1 MWSERVKSAVQES
14 FPGAMVGI
22 EIEGH
27 HLTVHVVGTGH
38 DRKQATSMLHGALN
52 KIGALANFYA
62 VEMDIHRSREDWI
75 PLELRRRIY
84 SAINQIPNGPDVH
97 VEVDVRVFGTTLE
110 ISVCPPLNGQ
120 VQKQL
125 DPILNELMN
134 LCGATRI
141 TVKTYDGMHSYPIQA
156 LSVDDDDDDDNPNW
170 PSKTGNPS
178 GGGRG
183 NNPPGNK

>member
-1 MWSERVKSAVQES
+1 MWAKCVKSAVQES
-14 FPGAMVGI
+14 FPDAMVDV
-22 EIEGH
+22 EIAGH
-27 HLTVHVVGTGH
+27 HLTVHVIGTTH
-38 DRKQATSMLHGALN
+38 DRKKATLMLHGALN
-52 KIGALANFYA
+52 KIGALTHFYA
-62 VEMDIHRSREDWI
+62 VSMDIHQSREDWI

-84 SAINQIPNGPDVH
+84 SAINQIPNRTDLH

-120 VQKQL
+120 VQNQL
-125 DPILNELMN
+125 GPILNELMN
-134 LCGATRI
+134 LCGATR
-141 TVKTYDGMHSYPIQA
+141 VRVETYDGMPSYPIQS
-156 LSVDDDDDDDNPNW
+156 LCDDDDDSNPNW